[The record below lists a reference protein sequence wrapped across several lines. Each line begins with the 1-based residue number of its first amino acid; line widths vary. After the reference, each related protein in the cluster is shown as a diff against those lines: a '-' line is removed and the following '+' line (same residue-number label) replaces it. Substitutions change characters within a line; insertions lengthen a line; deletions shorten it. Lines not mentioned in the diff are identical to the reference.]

1 MNGYKILPVLLI
13 IALPALLLVG
23 CYSRENPA
31 FQSAGLVPTLPGS
44 SVAPHAS
51 RVAGLSRD
59 DETRIEMQVFRTL
72 LAKDPWNGN
81 GLTALFLQADD
92 AEVSQLRTEFPGII
106 PPIKLSNRV
115 DLSNKNEPLDRD
127 TGKPALILSV
137 EISRLNQDGSV
148 PATGKWFGAGANTG
162 LITYVLKKNG
172 DNWEIE
178 SRE

>member
-13 IALPALLLVG
+13 IALPALFLVG
-23 CYSRENPA
+23 CYSRENPVFA
-31 FQSAGLVPTLPGS
+31 SAHQGPTLPDS
-44 SVAPHAS
+44 SVTHRAS
-51 RVAGLSRD
+51 RVAGLSKD
-59 DETRIEMQVFRTL
+59 DETKIEMQVFRTL
-72 LAKDPWNGN
+72 LTKDPWNGR

-92 AEVSQLRTEFPGII
+92 TEVSQLRSEFPGII
-106 PPIKLSNRV
+106 PPIKSSTRV

-162 LITYVLKKNG
+162 LVTYVLRRNG

-178 SRE
+178 SRQ